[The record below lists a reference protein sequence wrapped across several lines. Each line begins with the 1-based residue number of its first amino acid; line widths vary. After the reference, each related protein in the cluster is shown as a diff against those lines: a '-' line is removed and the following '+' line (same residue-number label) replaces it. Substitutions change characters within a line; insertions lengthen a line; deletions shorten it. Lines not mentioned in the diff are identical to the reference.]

1 MAQETSIVSR
11 IVKRSISLIPT
22 STAPSA
28 ESTHLTKNQSE
39 VYLLNKDGGF
49 MAKKNFWK
57 FLSEVRSEVGKVTW
71 PNRRQLTSST
81 MAVIVILVFCGA
93 FLALIDVLFTGV
105 IGSLLRFMLGTS

>member
-1 MAQETSIVSR
+1 VAPETSIVSR
-11 IVKRSISLIPT
+11 TARRNTSLIPT
-22 STAPSA
+22 STAPSV

-39 VYLLNKDGGF
+39 AYWLNKDGGF

-57 FLSEVRSEVGKVTW
+57 FLSEVRSEVRKVTW

-81 MAVIVILVFCGA
+81 IAVIVILVFCGA
-93 FLALIDVLFTGV
+93 FLALTDVLFTGV